1 MSKKRKSPD
10 DQDFEDYPP
19 AGTSDQGRSDGH
31 KYVKVELLSECS
43 YVSSSGIRWCI
54 SLHSDI
60 QTDHYK

>member
-1 MSKKRKSPD
+1 MTRTLRTIRL
-10 DQDFEDYPP
+10 QEP
-19 AGTSDQGRSDGH
+19 ATKVGVMVTNES
-31 KYVKVELLSECS
+31 VKVELLSECS